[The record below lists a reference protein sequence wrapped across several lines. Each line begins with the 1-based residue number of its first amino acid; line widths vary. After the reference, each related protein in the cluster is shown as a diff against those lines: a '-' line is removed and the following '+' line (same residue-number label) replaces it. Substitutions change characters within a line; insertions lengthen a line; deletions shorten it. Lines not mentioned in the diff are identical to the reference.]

1 MATYLLAHGVEPR
14 TVMEILGHSTIRLT
28 MDLYGHVLP
37 DRPRAAASAMDR
49 VMETRVSRSGYIV
62 GYRPSLDRRPPPGC
76 VASLQVRCGGDEG
89 T

>member
-1 MATYLLAHGVEPR
+1 MATYLPASGVEPR

-37 DRPRAAASAMDR
+37 DRLRAAASAMDR
-49 VMETRVSRSGYIV
+49 AMETHRATVAYIF
-62 GYRPSLDRRPPPGC
+62 GYRGRLLGRISRARL
-76 VASLQVRCGGDEG
+76 ASPQVRCGGDEG